1 MFSRLHQI
9 VLAALIASFAAPA
22 LASENDSGKERWHV
36 VVDPGHG
43 GVDRGAEIEGSIVE
57 KEITLDIARR
67 VAAILKSKGSGTR
80 VTLTRDRDRSVPL
93 AARARVA
100 RERGIDLFISIHA
113 NASND
118 PTAFG
123 AEVYFLSLEHA
134 TDDAAEAL
142 AEFENAALFGDDE
155 AAGGDDGAGSSEE
168 LQSIVLDVARGETVE
183 RSSAL
188 AEMVVDA
195 FRSARA
201 VPERGVKQADFAVL
215 RSVTA
220 PSILVEVGF
229 VTNPEEAERLAKGSY
244 RQRIAEG
251 IALGAE
257 NFLSREAGIAPLAY
271 YFVRDGDTLT
281 TVAHRHGTTA
291 DELARMNGLAIG
303 RLTVGQRLRV
313 PR

>member
-1 MFSRLHQI
+1 MLSCLHQI
-9 VLAALIASFAAPA
+9 VLATLIAFLATPA
-22 LASENDSGKERWHV
+22 FASENAAVKERWHV

-43 GVDRGAEIEGSIVE
+43 GVDRGAEVEGAVVE

-67 VAAILKSKGSGTR
+67 VAAILKSKGSGAR
-80 VTLTRDRDRSVPL
+80 VTLTRERDRTVPL
-93 AARARVA
+93 EARARVA
-100 RERGIDLFISIHA
+100 RDRGTDLFISIHA
-113 NASND
+113 NSSTD
-118 PTAFG
+118 RTAFG
-123 AEVYFLSLEHA
+123 AEVYFLSLEQA
-134 TDDAAEAL
+134 TDEAAQAL
-142 AEFENAALFGDDE
+142 AEIENAALFSDDE
-155 AAGGDDGAGSSEE
+155 TAGGGDATASSEE

-195 FRSARA
+195 FRAAGA

-215 RSVTA
+215 RSVIA

-229 VTNPEEAERLAKGSY
+229 VTKAEEAGRLAEAPY

-281 TVAHRHGTTA
+281 NVAHRHGTTA

-303 RLTVGQRLRV
+303 RLQPGQRLRV